1 MPKRRFQIALP
12 ALYTAFAIY
21 AWVDFINTNPD
32 GLANIGLFVVT
43 APVTIAALI
52 VSGLIG
58 RSSMLM
64 PQGHGY
70 IGDHALY
77 YIPAVAMTAILCWV
91 IGRGLDRMLAGKP
104 PV

>member
-52 VSGLIG
+52 VGGLIG

-77 YIPAVAMTAILCWV
+77 YIPAVAMTAILWWV
-91 IGRGLDRMLAGKP
+91 IGRGLDRMLAGEP